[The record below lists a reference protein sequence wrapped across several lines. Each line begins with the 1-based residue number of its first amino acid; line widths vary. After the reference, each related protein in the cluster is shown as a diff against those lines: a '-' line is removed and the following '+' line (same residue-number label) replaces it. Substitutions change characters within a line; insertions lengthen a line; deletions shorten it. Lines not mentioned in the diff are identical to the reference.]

1 MRKRHQEGSLTNTG
15 GVWIA
20 QWWENGHRRKK
31 TLGRRSELTKSQARL
46 QLAQILSPINARA
59 DLPSAHQTFGDFLA
73 HVYFPFYKRKWKSS
87 TADCN
92 EDRIRHH
99 LLSEYSRR
107 ELGSIDRHEV
117 QALLDRKAQQGL
129 SFSTVDHLRWD
140 LTQIFNMALTE
151 SYIHR
156 NPAALLFTPRETPR
170 PNRLRMGWEEVKSLF
185 SVLDLRELLIAK
197 LAVIAGMRPG
207 EIFALKWLHVK
218 GDHLEV
224 VRRIYRGKLD
234 SPKTHRSVRLAA
246 LSDGLQ
252 ALFQRWKDSS
262 VDLTSDGW
270 VFPSERG
277 KTPLA
282 KDNCWRRHFAPK
294 LKSASL
300 EWVNFHVMRRTHSS
314 LMREQ
319 NVDPKLV
326 ADQLGHSLDVNLNV
340 YTETALRLRK
350 QAANALEL
358 AIEQSDCAVGIAR
371 NA

>member
-1 MRKRHQEGSLTNTG
+1 MRKRHQKGSLTKAG

-31 TLGRRSELTKSQARL
+31 TLGRRSELTKSEARL

-59 DLPSAHQTFGDFLA
+59 DSPSERQTFGEFLA
-73 HVYFPFYKRKWKSS
+73 SVYLPFYRRKWKSS
-87 TADCN
+87 TADSN

-99 LLSEYSRR
+99 LLSEFSRR
-107 ELGSIDRHEV
+107 ELGSIDRHEL

-129 SFSTVDHLRWD
+129 SFSRVDHLRWD

-151 SYIHR
+151 SYIHW

-170 PNRLRMGWEEVKSLF
+170 PNRLRMGWEEVRLLF
-185 SVLDLRELLIAK
+185 SALDLRELLIAK

-207 EIFALKWLHVK
+207 EIFALKWPHVK

-224 VRRIYRGKLD
+224 VRRIYRGRLD
-234 SPKTHRSVRLAA
+234 SPKTHRSVRLVA

-262 VDLTSDGW
+262 IDLTGHGW

-282 KDNCWRRHFAPK
+282 KDNCWRRNFAPK
-294 LKSASL
+294 LNSAGL
-300 EWVNFHVMRRTHSS
+300 DWVNFHVMRRTHSS

-319 NVDPKLV
+319 NVDLKLV

-358 AIEQSDCAVGIAR
+358 AIEQSDGAVGIAC

>member
-1 MRKRHQEGSLTNTG
+1 MRKRHQKGSLTNTG

-20 QWWENGHRRKK
+20 QWWEDGHRRKK
-31 TLGRRSELTKSQARL
+31 TLSRRSELTKSEARS
-46 QLAQILSPINARA
+46 QLAQILSPINGRVES
-59 DLPSAHQTFGDFLA
+59 PSEHRTFGDFLA
-73 HVYFPFYKRKWKSS
+73 NVYFPFYRRRWKSS
-87 TADCN
+87 TAGCN
-92 EDRIRHH
+92 EDRIRHP

-107 ELGSIDRHEV
+107 ELGSIDRHEL

-151 SYIHR
+151 NYIHR
-156 NPAALLFTPRETPR
+156 NPAALIFTPRETPR
-170 PNRLRMGWEEVKSLF
+170 PNRLRMRWEEVRLLF

-207 EIFALKWLHVK
+207 EIFALKWPHVK
-218 GDHLEV
+218 GDHLEI
-224 VRRIYRGKLD
+224 VRRIYRGRID
-234 SPKTHRSVRLAA
+234 SPKTHRSVRLVA

-252 ALFQRWKDSS
+252 ALLQRWQDSS
-262 VDLTSDGW
+262 VDLTGDRW
-270 VFPSERG
+270 VFPSEKG
-277 KTPLA
+277 KTPVV
-282 KDNCWRRHFAPK
+282 KDNCWRRNFAPK
-294 LKSASL
+294 LNSAGL
-300 EWVNFHVMRRTHSS
+300 DWVNFHVMRRTHSS

-358 AIEQSDCAVGIAR
+358 AIEQSDDAVGIAC

>member
-20 QWWENGHRRKK
+20 QWWENGHRRKR
-31 TLGRRSELTKSQARL
+31 TLGRRSELTKSEARL

-59 DLPSAHQTFGDFLA
+59 YSPTEHQTFGDFLA
-73 HVYFPFYKRKWKSS
+73 NIYFPFYRRKWKSS

-92 EDRIRHH
+92 EDRIRYH

-107 ELGSIDRHEV
+107 ELGSIDRDEL

-140 LTQIFNMALTE
+140 LTQIFNMAVTE

-170 PNRLRMGWEEVKSLF
+170 PNRCRMGWEEVKLLF
-185 SVLDLRELLIAK
+185 SVLDPRELLIAK

-207 EIFALKWLHVK
+207 EIFALKWAHVN
-218 GDHLEV
+218 GDHLEI
-224 VRRIYRGKLD
+224 VRRVYRGRLD
-234 SPKTHRSVRLAA
+234 SPKTHRSVRLVA

-252 ALFQRWKDSS
+252 ALLQRWKCSS
-262 VDLTSDGW
+262 VDLTGDGW

-282 KDNCWRRHFAPK
+282 KDNCWRRRFAPR
-294 LKSASL
+294 LRSAGL

-340 YTETALRLRK
+340 YTDTALSLRK
-350 QAANALEL
+350 QAANALEF
-358 AIEQSDCAVGIAR
+358 AIEQSDRAVGIAC
-371 NA
+371 NS